1 MIYIENTINHPTLQ
15 HSALLFMRHYRDDEF
30 LALVK
35 NVSHFN
41 HTADIGLVVAD
52 KIANAKIDIKIVG
65 YKTFSPWS
73 SVVGHANGNTIF
85 VNTRK
90 INLPLGD
97 RVENLMHE
105 TAHILGYSH
114 KGNYVTMYNLRTVPY
129 LLGGMFSKYVLSK
142 Q

>member
-1 MIYIENTINHPTLQ
+1 MIYINNKINHPTLQ
-15 HSALLFMRHYRDDEF
+15 QSALLFMRHYRDDEF

-41 HTADIGLVVAD
+41 HTADIGLIVAD
-52 KIANAKIDIKIVG
+52 KIAGAKLEIEVLP

-73 SVVGHANGNTIF
+73 KVIGYAEGNKIF

-90 INLPLGD
+90 INLPLED

-105 TAHILGYSH
+105 TAHLLGYSH
-114 KGNYVTMYNLRTVPY
+114 KGNYVTMYNLRTVPFV
-129 LLGGMFSKYVLSK
+129 LGALFSKYIMSK